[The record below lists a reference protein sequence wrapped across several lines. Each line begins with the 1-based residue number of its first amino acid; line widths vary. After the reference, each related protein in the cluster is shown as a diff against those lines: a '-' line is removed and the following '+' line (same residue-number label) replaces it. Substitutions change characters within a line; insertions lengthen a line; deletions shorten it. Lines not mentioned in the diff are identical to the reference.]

1 MSRRLIA
8 LFLLTIGPAKA
19 GMTSIVLSDLA
30 EARIEVISF
39 FILIYLLL
47 TLVVKFLWNKLAQG
61 IPAIP
66 KINFRRALCL
76 MLVSGLFMYVILTMI
91 SGARELMTPG
101 AWEKEGISYRLK
113 SKGNPR
119 KEQIQTLRD
128 ALWKHAED
136 HDGRFPSG
144 RLDPAIPYKK
154 RKVPDGAGFY
164 SFLAPEAEGEIMS
177 SSHRRPERRAMSY
190 WKAETLSCG
199 RARRWNEKLRRNDEK
214 TYFSTWGH
222 HPTHDFGSHLF
233 CIDHH
238 IIFVG

>member
-1 MSRRLIA
+1 MKFRSIA
-8 LFLLTIGPAKA
+8 ILFLTIGSAQA

-47 TLVVKFLWNKLAQG
+47 TVVVKFLWNKLAQG

-91 SGARELMTPG
+91 SGARELMPPG

-119 KEQIQTLRD
+119 KEQIQALRD
-128 ALWKHAED
+128 ALWKHAEENE
-136 HDGRFPSG
+136 GRFPSG
-144 RLDPAIPYKK
+144 RLDPAIPKA
-154 RKVPDGAGFY
+154 RWRVPEEAGFY
-164 SFLAPEAEGEIMS
+164 SYLPPEANGKILVFEPPLVGKKSYVILESGEIEIWS
-177 SSHRRPERRAMSY
+177 RS
-190 WKAETLSCG
+190 KVAEEIKEQ
-199 RARRWNEKLRRNDEK
+199 R
-214 TYFSTWGH
+214 
-222 HPTHDFGSHLF
+222 
-233 CIDHH
+233 
-238 IIFVG
+238 

>member
-1 MSRRLIA
+1 MNYRILAI
-8 LFLLTIGPAKA
+8 LFLTIGSAKA

-39 FILIYLLL
+39 FIFIYLLL

-119 KEQIQTLRD
+119 KEQIEALRN
-128 ALWKHAED
+128 AILQHATANEGNYP
-136 HDGRFPSG
+136 HGRFEPPRS
-144 RLDPAIPYKK
+144 I
-154 RKVPDGAGFY
+154 
-164 SFLAPEAEGEIMS
+164 
-177 SSHRRPERRAMSY
+177 RP
-190 WKAETLSCG
+190 
-199 RARRWNEKLRRNDEK
+199 
-214 TYFSTWGH
+214 GH
-222 HPTHDFGSHLF
+222 SK
-233 CIDHH
+233 
-238 IIFVG
+238 

>member
-1 MSRRLIA
+1 MIVGGHHHCHVSAVSRRLIT

-128 ALWKHAED
+128 AIWKHAED

-144 RLDPAIPYKK
+144 RLDPAIPHKK
-154 RKVPDGAGFY
+154 WKVPEGAGFY
-164 SFLAPEAEGEIMS
+164 SFLAPEADGEILVFEPPTAGKKS
-177 SSHRRPERRAMSY
+177 YVILESGDIELWSRSKVEREI
-190 WKAETLSCG
+190 K
-199 RARRWNEKLRRNDEK
+199 EKR
-214 TYFSTWGH
+214 
-222 HPTHDFGSHLF
+222 
-233 CIDHH
+233 
-238 IIFVG
+238 